1 MALNLP
7 YLMNVGIWVL
17 VLLFSIIIHEV
28 AHGYVALR
36 NGDPTAKLAGRIT
49 LNPIPH
55 IDLMG
60 SIILPVLLLVA
71 NSPFLFGWAKPV
83 PVNPMNYR
91 NLRWGEATVSL
102 AGPGSNLLL
111 AVMFALFYKLGLVL
125 GMGGLGLAKLAET
138 GMKVNV
144 ILAVFNLIPIPPLDG
159 SHILATMLPYNLA
172 RLYAQLEPFGFIILL
187 VLFYTGII
195 SFILLPIYKV
205 LLGLLVLLINL

>member
-1 MALNLP
+1 MH
-7 YLMNVGIWVL
+7 VGIWVL

-49 LNPIPH
+49 LNPVPH
-55 IDLMG
+55 IDLVG
-60 SIILPVLLLVA
+60 SIILPLLLLVA
-71 NSPFLFGWAKPV
+71 NSPYLFGWAKPV
-83 PVNPMNYR
+83 PVNPMNFR
-91 NLRWGEATVSL
+91 NLRWGEFAVSL
-102 AGPGSNLLL
+102 AGPGSNFLL
-111 AVMFALFYKLGLVL
+111 AVMFALFYKLGLAL

-159 SHILATMLPYNLA
+159 SHILATILPYNLA
-172 RLYAQLEPFGFIILL
+172 RLYAQLEPYGFIILL

-205 LLGLLVLLINL
+205 LIGLLVLLINF